1 MYLQVLGFLM
11 GKVVQSKETLVK
23 ANEIELCYDTFGE
36 STDPPMLL
44 IMGLGAQMIRWDEA
58 FCKQLA
64 SSGFWVIRYDN
75 RDVGKSTKF
84 EAAGVP
90 NAMEL
95 RLKAQQ
101 GEPLSVPYTLED
113 MALDAVGLLD
123 ALNIK
128 QAHVVGVS
136 MGGMI
141 AQTIAIHHSERV
153 RTLTS
158 IMSSTGNPDLPPP
171 QPEALMLISQTPP
184 SNRDENIEFTV
195 KRQQFL
201 NGPHYLID
209 DAYVRQYAG
218 RAFDRSFYPQG
229 TARQLGAI
237 LASGSR
243 KEALK
248 TVQIPTLVIH
258 GDADPLVPIEGGK
271 DTTASIPG
279 AKLFIIKGMGHDI
292 PAKVAPQIIEAIQ
305 NHAV

>member
-158 IMSSTGNPDLPPP
+158 IMSSTGN
-171 QPEALMLISQTPP
+171 
-184 SNRDENIEFTV
+184 R
-195 KRQQFL
+195 
-201 NGPHYLID
+201 PHYLID